1 MITKETAI
9 KFAIWLR
16 DADTQENADKWFG
29 YSDEDMYNY
38 FLPAE
43 NEKEIEYCPK
53 WKWNDCECE
62 GDCRR
67 GLIKK

>member
-16 DADTQENADKWFG
+16 DVDTQENADEWFG

-38 FLPAE
+38 FCSNFLPAE
-43 NEKEIEYCPK
+43 NEPSQRIPK
-53 WKWNDCECE
+53 DGIYKRNERFD
-62 GDCRR
+62 
-67 GLIKK
+67 L